1 MLSTKCKRGPWI
13 PQNIM
18 RKHPVHCHRKLYN
31 IRWIVVQKDSAIL
44 IVQASNKTWE
54 TTHRSHAH
62 LTPPHNV
69 VLWIVWRTYIIII
82 RISTESP
89 EVVNWLLSEH
99 SQFLQT
105 NFRTAPCYSWRSLLL
120 TSGRAASLFHI
131 IRRGKVLKGTSS
143 TTERLHPDS
152 YLPTTKS
159 MQMNSPYI
167 QQICS
172 DCQDLPCY
180 LCYTRFV
187 IVLESAIMTTVTLLL
202 FKCWTNALYKKR
214 RIQIDAILV
223 INVFWGSKSCPS
235 FMDIIDLR
243 VPIWKLQR
251 HLHLFRVSPHIRNCN
266 KFSL

>member
-1 MLSTKCKRGPWI
+1 VKTTKYYAKTSRALSQET
-13 PQNIM
+13 
-18 RKHPVHCHRKLYN
+18 LY
-31 IRWIVVQKDSAIL
+31 IRWTVVQKDSAIL

-62 LTPPHNV
+62 LTPPQNV
-69 VLWIVWRTYIIII
+69 LLWITWLTYIIII

-99 SQFLQT
+99 PQFLQT

-143 TTERLHPDS
+143 TTERPHLVS
-152 YLPTTKS
+152 YLPTKS
-159 MQMNSPYI
+159 PCRWTLLTYEK
-167 QQICS
+167 ICS
-172 DCQDLPCY
+172 NCQDLPCY
-180 LCYTRFV
+180 LCYTKVRCCV
-187 IVLESAIMTTVTLLL
+187 RKRNNDHGYATTLQMLHQRTVQ
-202 FKCWTNALYKKR
+202 KR
-214 RIQIDAILV
+214 RNQIDAILV
-223 INVFWGSKSCPS
+223 INVFWGSKPCPS

-251 HLHLFRVSPHIRNCN
+251 NLHLFRVSPHIRNCN